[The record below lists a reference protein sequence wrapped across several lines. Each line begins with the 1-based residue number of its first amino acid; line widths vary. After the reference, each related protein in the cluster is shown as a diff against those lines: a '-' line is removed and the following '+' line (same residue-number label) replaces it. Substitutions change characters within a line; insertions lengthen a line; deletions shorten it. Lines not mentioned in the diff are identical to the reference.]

1 MKKVILCMLLVSGLF
16 ANNIWNQEYGAGKT
30 YTSIVNDKNVDFTIA
45 CGGEDGSGL
54 RLANTK
60 GFIESDTFTIVT
72 KEGMVNNIKSNV
84 DLEDSKET
92 LVNFDNGIKLLTNT
106 KEFVIVDDKNNKYE
120 FVVKPNKSGVKPEC
134 SMMESYEFVKQS
146 DDRIEEYKQQQEQY
160 VDKPLYKLNPSV
172 HYINSPYQDMLLME
186 AISLVDGLIVYD
198 VIINNEANGCISTEK
213 AHNEKK
219 VKNGSK
225 VEYKT
230 MKKFE
235 KTIFRY
241 PNNKCEIMQIDVFTN
256 MGNFTHT
263 LY

>member
-45 CGGEDGSGL
+45 CGGEDGSSL
-54 RLANTK
+54 MLTNTK

-72 KEGMVNNIKSNV
+72 KEGMVNNIKSKV

-92 LVNFDNGIKLLTNT
+92 LLNFDNGIKLLTNT

-120 FVVKPNKSGVKPEC
+120 YVVKPNKSGSKPEC

-146 DDRIEEYKQQQEQY
+146 DDRIDEYKQQVQANE
-160 VDKPLYKLNPSV
+160 PLYKLDSR
-172 HYINSPYQDMLLME
+172 YIYNELLLQRQLVVE
-186 AISLVDGLIVYD
+186 AIALVDGLIVYE
-198 VIINNEANGCISTEK
+198 IKINNGVKDCIWNK
-213 AHNEKK
+213 AEYVKK
-219 VKNGSK
+219 GGKLD
-225 VEYKT
+225 YIT

-235 KTIFRY
+235 KTDFFYRG
-241 PNNKCEIMQIDVFTN
+241 KCEPVMQIDVFTN

>member
-45 CGGEDGSGL
+45 CGGEDGSSL
-54 RLANTK
+54 TLTNTK

-72 KEGMVNNIKSNV
+72 KEGMVNNIKGRV

-106 KEFVIVDDKNNKYE
+106 KEFVVVDDKNNKYE
-120 FVVKPNKSGVKPEC
+120 FVVKPNKSGSKPEC

-146 DDRIEEYKQQQEQY
+146 DDRIEEYKQQVQA
-160 VDKPLYKLNPSV
+160 DKPLYKLDSR
-172 HYINSPYQDMLLME
+172 YIYNELLLQRQLVVE
-186 AISLVDGLIVYD
+186 AIALVDGLIVYE
-198 VIINNEANGCISTEK
+198 IKINNGVKDCIWNK
-213 AHNEKK
+213 AEYVKK
-219 VKNGSK
+219 GGKLD
-225 VEYKT
+225 YIT

-235 KTIFRY
+235 KTDFFYRG
-241 PNNKCEIMQIDVFTN
+241 KCEPVMQIDVFTN
-256 MGNFTHT
+256 MGDFTHT

>member
-45 CGGEDGSGL
+45 CGGEDGSSL
-54 RLANTK
+54 KLTNTK

-72 KEGMVNNIKSNV
+72 KEGMVNNIKSRV

-92 LVNFDNGIKLLTNT
+92 LLNFDNGIKLLTNT

-120 FVVKPNKSGVKPEC
+120 YVVKPNKSGSKPEC

-146 DDRIEEYKQQQEQY
+146 DDRIDEYKQQVQANE
-160 VDKPLYKLNPSV
+160 PLYKLNPSV
-172 HYINSPYQDMLLME
+172 YYNNILNQNTLLME
-186 AISLVDGLIVYD
+186 VASLVDGLIIYD
-198 VIINNEANGCISTEK
+198 VIINNETNGCISLRKT
-213 AHNEKK
+213 HN
-219 VKNGSK
+219 VKRT
-225 VEYKT
+225 EYKT
-230 MKKFE
+230 LKKFE
-235 KTIFRY
+235 KVSFTY
-241 PNNKCEIMQIDVFTN
+241 PNNKCEIMQIEVFTN
-256 MGNFTHT
+256 MGDFTHT

>member
-45 CGGEDGSGL
+45 CGGEDGSSL
-54 RLANTK
+54 MLTNTK

-92 LVNFDNGIKLLTNT
+92 LLNFDNGIKLLTNT

-120 FVVKPNKSGVKPEC
+120 YVVKPNKSGSKPEC

-146 DDRIEEYKQQQEQY
+146 DDRIDEYKQQVQANE
-160 VDKPLYKLNPSV
+160 PLYKLDSR
-172 HYINSPYQDMLLME
+172 YIYNELLLQRQLVVE
-186 AISLVDGLIVYD
+186 AIALVDGLIVYE
-198 VIINNEANGCISTEK
+198 IKINNGVKDCIWNK
-213 AHNEKK
+213 AEYVKK
-219 VKNGSK
+219 GGKLD
-225 VEYKT
+225 YIT

-235 KTIFRY
+235 KTDFFYRG
-241 PNNKCEIMQIDVFTN
+241 KCEPVMQIDVFTN

>member
-120 FVVKPNKSGVKPEC
+120 FVVKPNKSGSKPEC

-160 VDKPLYKLNPSV
+160 VDKPLYRLDSRYAYNE
-172 HYINSPYQDMLLME
+172 LLLQRQLIVE
-186 AISLVDGLIVYD
+186 AIALVDGLIVYE
-198 VIINNEANGCISTEK
+198 IKINNGVKDCIWNK
-213 AHNEKK
+213 AEYIKK
-219 VKNGSK
+219 GGKLD
-225 VEYKT
+225 YIT

-235 KTIFRY
+235 KTDFFYRG
-241 PNNKCEIMQIDVFTN
+241 KCEPVMQIDVFTN

>member
-1 MKKVILCMLLVSGLF
+1 MLLVSGLF

-45 CGGEDGSGL
+45 CGGEDGSSL
-54 RLANTK
+54 KLTNTK

-72 KEGMVNNIKSNV
+72 KEGMVNNIKSRD

-92 LVNFDNGIKLLTNT
+92 LLNFDNGIKLLTNT
-106 KEFVIVDDKNNKYE
+106 KEFVVVDDKNNKYE
-120 FVVKPNKSGVKPEC
+120 FVVKPNKSGSKPEC

-146 DDRIEEYKQQQEQY
+146 DDRIEEYKQQVQANE
-160 VDKPLYKLNPSV
+160 PLYKLDSR
-172 HYINSPYQDMLLME
+172 YIYNELLLQRQLVVE
-186 AISLVDGLIVYD
+186 AIALVDGLIVYE
-198 VIINNEANGCISTEK
+198 IKINNGVKDCIWNK
-213 AHNEKK
+213 AEYVKK
-219 VKNGSK
+219 GGKLD
-225 VEYKT
+225 YIT

-235 KTIFRY
+235 KTDFFYRG
-241 PNNKCEIMQIDVFTN
+241 KCEPVMQIDVFTN

>member
-45 CGGEDGSGL
+45 CGGEGGSSL
-54 RLANTK
+54 KLTNTK

-92 LVNFDNGIKLLTNT
+92 LLNFDNGIKLLTNT

-120 FVVKPNKSGVKPEC
+120 YVVKPNKSGSKPEC

-146 DDRIEEYKQQQEQY
+146 DDRIDEYKQQVQANE
-160 VDKPLYKLNPSV
+160 PLYKLDSR
-172 HYINSPYQDMLLME
+172 YIYNELLLQRQLVVE
-186 AISLVDGLIVYD
+186 AIALVDGLIVYE
-198 VIINNEANGCISTEK
+198 IKINNGVKDCIWNK
-213 AHNEKK
+213 AEYVKK
-219 VKNGSK
+219 GGKLD
-225 VEYKT
+225 YIT

-235 KTIFRY
+235 KTDFFYRG
-241 PNNKCEIMQIDVFTN
+241 KCEPVMQIDVFTN